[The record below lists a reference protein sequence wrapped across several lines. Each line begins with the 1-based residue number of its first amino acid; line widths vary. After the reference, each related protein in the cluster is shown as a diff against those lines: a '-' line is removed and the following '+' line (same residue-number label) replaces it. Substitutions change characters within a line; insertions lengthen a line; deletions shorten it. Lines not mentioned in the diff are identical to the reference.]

1 MLFRTRV
8 QKHGGGV
15 FPVTSANTSCFSG
28 QVTRRCVS
36 CDHRKRL
43 AFVFFAGVS
52 RRALAQIHEEPRTCF
67 RWNWSVHLLRV
78 SKPRSFFF
86 WCCWCCVGTSLRV
99 TRFPDQLPSCGSGR
113 TQKRIRC
120 WVFFFH
126 LSVCGCEVL
135 SCSVSTSF
143 QMPPACFCVAG
154 CCFDFLFRYGFGHG
168 CTSKEGIK
176 IRLCCVLPHMC
187 YVVDWCCVGTNLV
200 HNTGFLT
207 ISHAVCLVGTQN
219 TSV

>member
-1 MLFRTRV
+1 MESVCSFVARFQATFFFLV
-8 QKHGGGV
+8 L
-15 FPVTSANTSCFSG
+15 PVLRG
-28 QVTRRCVS
+28 
-36 CDHRKRL
+36 H
-43 AFVFFAGVS
+43 FFARHAVS
-52 RRALAQIHEEPRTCF
+52 RAFPIVRV
-67 RWNWSVHLLRV
+67 WS
-78 SKPRSFFF
+78 
-86 WCCWCCVGTSLRV
+86 GTEKNS
-99 TRFPDQLPSCGSGR
+99 
-113 TQKRIRC
+113 C

-143 QMPPACFCVAG
+143 QMHPACFCVAG